1 MEIIKSNVQ
10 DAELLTKV
18 TIASKSYWNYDEE
31 LLKSWTNALTITEN
45 YILEKTVYKLVSDK
59 TIIGYYSFFIDN
71 DCIELDNLFV
81 LPEYIGSGIGKRL
94 LFDFLEKAKDL
105 NFEKIILYSDPNSE
119 GFYEKYGFKTIG
131 QKATNQHDRF
141 LPIMEKENNG
151 CQRHSSAN
159 KLREQK

>member
-105 NFEKIILYSDPNSE
+105 NFEKIILYLS
-119 GFYEKYGFKTIG
+119 
-131 QKATNQHDRF
+131 
-141 LPIMEKENNG
+141 
-151 CQRHSSAN
+151 
-159 KLREQK
+159 